1 MQKQERIGKKMM
13 LSAEK
18 KAESIHL
25 RGYPEGLQGNFS
37 GIAEVWRC
45 ILLDGMFVNAWK
57 AQALD
62 FAWTGIV
69 FMKPKTTMNN
79 EKHS

>member
-37 GIAEVWRC
+37 GIAEV
-45 ILLDGMFVNAWK
+45 
-57 AQALD
+57 
-62 FAWTGIV
+62 
-69 FMKPKTTMNN
+69 
-79 EKHS
+79 